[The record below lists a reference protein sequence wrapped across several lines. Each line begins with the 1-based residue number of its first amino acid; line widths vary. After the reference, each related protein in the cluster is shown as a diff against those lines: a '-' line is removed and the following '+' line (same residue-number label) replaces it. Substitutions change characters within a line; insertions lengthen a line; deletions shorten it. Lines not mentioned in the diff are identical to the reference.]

1 MAKMTIDYFTDVMN
15 DFIEKNH
22 VQLLI
27 DMPEGTQEP
36 KLIDNVHLGSVV
48 QFYILL
54 AAIPAAFRALNETLN
69 GEADERVIDT
79 MLDLAKKD
87 MMAVIKEGKKNL

>member
-1 MAKMTIDYFTDVMN
+1 MAKTTIDIFTDIMN

-36 KLIDNVHLGSVV
+36 KLIDNLHLGSVV

-54 AAIPAAFRALNETLN
+54 AAIPGAFRALNASLN
-69 GEADERVIDT
+69 GEADERVVDT
-79 MLDLAKKD
+79 MLELAKKD
-87 MMAVIKEGKKNL
+87 MMAVIEEGKKSP